1 MLKRSVISIIMISLC
16 AFIVFLG
23 YENMNYRAEKTRGLK
38 TNGLSYTLA
47 NNNEESEFSYSLQL
61 TNTNGKSI
69 FIENIE
75 PVIKDTIK
83 DKILSKETVVT
94 VNRNIEPN
102 ETIQISGEIIVDTN
116 GLLFND
122 VQKLITDIKVSTE
135 EIVNLK

>member
-1 MLKRSVISIIMISLC
+1 MFKKLVISIIMISLC

-23 YENMNYRAEKTRGLK
+23 YENINFRTEKTRGLR

-47 NNNEESEFSYSLQL
+47 NNNDESEFSYSLQL

-75 PVIKDTIK
+75 PVINDTIK

-102 ETIQISGEIIVDTN
+102 ETIQINGGIIVDTK

-122 VQKLITDIKVSTE
+122 VQKLITDIKVSTV